1 MRFHRAKNGML
12 RFLVAAAV
20 GPAARAKQF
29 SRGQLLGPGCCRA
42 AMRASDEGGL
52 RAWEEPPTAEAI
64 AGKGV
69 DGGPMTRTLC
79 AVECAA
85 LPRCTHFEL
94 NMHGMGPNLGACSV
108 FASGGH
114 HVTTA
119 CNASSERMVCFAA
132 DAFTG
137 SGLALSNSL
146 VDEGK
151 RANGEANGQIAHN
164 PKKLRFRSS
173 FRYRPRPDR
182 LDGCGGATET
192 LAPEGAAPEG
202 AAPEGAAPEGAA
214 PTLISNTVRA
224 SLRAAPPAPAT
235 PHTTEPRVYSVRVV
249 QRMIP
254 NIYPSTF
261 LGRSTASTAHRP
273 CREP

>member
-132 DAFTG
+132 GAFTG

-146 VDEGK
+146 LDEGK

-173 FRYRPRPDR
+173 SRYRPRPDR
-182 LDGCGGATET
+182 LDGCGGATDS
-192 LAPEGAAPEG
+192 GAGGGG
-202 AAPEGAAPEGAA
+202 AGGGGAGGGGADTHQQHSA
-214 PTLISNTVRA
+214 RF
-224 SLRAAPPAPAT
+224 PP
-235 PHTTEPRVYSVRVV
+235 R
-249 QRMIP
+249 
-254 NIYPSTF
+254 
-261 LGRSTASTAHRP
+261 RSTRP
-273 CREP
+273 RDPTHHGTVCIACESCSA